1 MALRGVYCWI
11 LLLVVKCL
19 LYEFDRRENEAA
31 MILLKIVVVIMVLID
46 AV

>member
-1 MALRGVYCWI
+1 MALREVCFWI

-19 LYEFDRRENEAA
+19 FCEFDCKENEAA
-31 MILLKIVVVIMVLID
+31 MILLKITVVMMVLID